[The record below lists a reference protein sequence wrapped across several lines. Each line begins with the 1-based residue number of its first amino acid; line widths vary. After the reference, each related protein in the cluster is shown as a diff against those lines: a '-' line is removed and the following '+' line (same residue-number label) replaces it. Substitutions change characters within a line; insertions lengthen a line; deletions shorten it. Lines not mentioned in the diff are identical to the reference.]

1 MQREPHF
8 HLCVVGSLTDI
19 QGNKV
24 HQRLGHGAHS
34 KEIRTMRDKQ
44 IPSSRLL
51 TVLQDIAGPLPTET
65 APTPNLSQAALAQVT
80 GGTYYITES
89 GWSGGGGLRPG
100 H

>member
-1 MQREPHF
+1 
-8 HLCVVGSLTDI
+8 
-19 QGNKV
+19 
-24 HQRLGHGAHS
+24 
-34 KEIRTMRDKQ
+34 MRDKQ